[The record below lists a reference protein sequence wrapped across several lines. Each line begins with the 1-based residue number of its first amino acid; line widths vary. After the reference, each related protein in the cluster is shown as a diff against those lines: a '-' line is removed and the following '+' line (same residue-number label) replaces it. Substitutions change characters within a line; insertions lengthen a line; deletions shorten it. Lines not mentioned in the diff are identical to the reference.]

1 MKEKFLML
9 VKNWMSKEVISV
21 DASEAMKDAN
31 QLLREHK
38 IRMLPVMDKGKL
50 VGVVTDR
57 DLKRASASDANAL
70 DVYELLY
77 LLSKIRVREI
87 MTQDPVTVPPDF
99 TVEETAEI
107 LLKHKISGVPVVDS
121 DAVVGVITQS
131 DIFRAMIRLTG
142 FKMRGIQFA
151 FQIPEEPGRLQTLSE
166 IIHRYGGR
174 MVSLLSC
181 SEGAPAGFRNV
192 YIRAYHVDRSRF
204 DQLREELKR
213 EAVLLYIVDH
223 RENRREVY

>member
-1 MKEKFLML
+1 ML
-9 VKNWMSKEVISV
+9 VKTWMSTEVIAV
-21 DASEAMKDAN
+21 DAADAMKDAN
-31 QLLREHK
+31 RLLREHK
-38 IRMLPVMDKGKL
+38 IRMLPVLENGDL
-50 VGVVTDR
+50 VGVITDR

-87 MTQDPVTVPPDF
+87 MTRDPVTVPPDF

-107 LLKHKISGVPVVDS
+107 LLRHKISGVPVVAAG
-121 DAVVGVITQS
+121 AVVGVITQS
-131 DIFRAMIRLTG
+131 DIFRALIRLTG
-142 FKMRGIQFA
+142 LAMRGVQFA
-151 FQIPEEPGRLQTLSE
+151 IRIPEAPGQIEALTGIIGRHGGRL
-166 IIHRYGGR
+166 
-174 MVSLLSC
+174 VSLLSH

-192 YIRAYHVDRSRF
+192 YIRAYHLDRSRF

>member
-1 MKEKFLML
+1 ML
-9 VKNWMSKEVISV
+9 KPIQYRMTRQRQVILEELRHMNTHPGADEIHEVVRRRLPRISLGTV
-21 DASEAMKDAN
+21 YRNLDILCELGEI
-31 QLLREHK
+31 Q
-38 IRMLPVMDKGKL
+38 KL
-50 VGVVTDR
+50 EFGGT
-57 DLKRASASDANAL
+57 LKRFDGDPGAH
-70 DVYELLY
+70 YH
-77 LLSKIRVREI
+77 IRC
-87 MTQDPVTVPPDF
+87 
-99 TVEETAEI
+99 
-107 LLKHKISGVPVVDS
+107 VDS

-142 FKMRGIQFA
+142 LKMRGIQFA
-151 FQIPEEPGRLQTLSE
+151 FQIPEEPGWIQTLSE
-166 IIHRYGGR
+166 IIRRYGGR

-192 YIRAYHVDRSRF
+192 YIRVYHVDRSRF

>member
-9 VKNWMSKEVISV
+9 VKNWMSREVISV
-21 DASEAMKDAN
+21 DASEAMKDAS
-31 QLLREHK
+31 QLLRQHK
-38 IRMLPVMDKGKL
+38 IRMLPVMDIGKL

-77 LLSKIRVREI
+77 LLSKIRIREI
-87 MTQDPVTVPPDF
+87 MTQNPVTVRPDF

-107 LLKHKISGVPVVDS
+107 LLEHKISGVPVVDS

-142 FKMRGIQFA
+142 LKMRGIQFA
-151 FQIPEEPGRLQTLSE
+151 FQIPEEPGRIETLSA
-166 IIHRYGGR
+166 IIRSYGGR
-174 MVSLLSC
+174 MVSLLSY
-181 SEGAPAGFRNV
+181 SEGAPAGFHNV

-204 DQLREELKR
+204 DRLRAELKQK
-213 EAVLLYIVDH
+213 AALLYIVDH

>member
-1 MKEKFLML
+1 
-9 VKNWMSKEVISV
+9 MSKEVISV
-21 DASEAMKDAN
+21 DASEAMKDAS

-107 LLKHKISGVPVVDS
+107 LLKHRNSGVPVVDS
-121 DAVVGVITQS
+121 DAV
-131 DIFRAMIRLTG
+131 
-142 FKMRGIQFA
+142 
-151 FQIPEEPGRLQTLSE
+151 
-166 IIHRYGGR
+166 GGSSPSR
-174 MVSLLSC
+174 ISS
-181 SEGAPAGFRNV
+181 AP
-192 YIRAYHVDRSRF
+192 
-204 DQLREELKR
+204 
-213 EAVLLYIVDH
+213 
-223 RENRREVY
+223 

>member
-142 FKMRGIQFA
+142 LKMRGIQFA
-151 FQIPEEPGRLQTLSE
+151 FQIPEEPGWIQTLSE
-166 IIHRYGGR
+166 IIRRYGGR

-192 YIRAYHVDRSRF
+192 YIRVYHVDRSRF